1 MALLRRTG
9 LDLYYEEHGAGAPI
23 LGIHGSPSTAAFW
36 EEAARELARLG
47 RCILYDRRGYH
58 RSEFRRPQATIDL
71 EDQIDDAVALLT
83 HLDAVPAVVI
93 GRSTGGQIAL
103 ALAVRRPDLVRALVL
118 LEPAVFSLDARA
130 RRWAGELREDVLVSA
145 ESDPKSASRTVFD
158 LALGPEVWAGMPD
171 EARELFNTGSAALVA
186 EMRGR
191 GLDLSTEPFTPT
203 ASDLSAV
210 LQPTLI
216 MTGKDSYAV
225 GRAVDVRLTAMLP
238 HARHEVVPGG
248 HIIDPAHPSVLAFV
262 ARVVSGQ
269 ASVDAGT

>member
-1 MALLRRTG
+1 
-9 LDLYYEEHGAGAPI
+9 
-23 LGIHGSPSTAAFW
+23 
-36 EEAARELARLG
+36 
-47 RCILYDRRGYH
+47 
-58 RSEFRRPQATIDL
+58 
-71 EDQIDDAVALLT
+71 
-83 HLDAVPAVVI
+83 
-93 GRSTGGQIAL
+93 
-103 ALAVRRPDLVRALVL
+103 
-118 LEPAVFSLDARA
+118 
-130 RRWAGELREDVLVSA
+130 
-145 ESDPKSASRTVFD
+145 
-158 LALGPEVWAGMPD
+158 MPD